1 MDYENMTTDEL
12 RDYLVNEIE
21 EYRKMFKELKKK
33 HKEADKL
40 IKEARLLVNQ
50 IKEGE

>member
-1 MDYENMTTDEL
+1 MDYENMTTEEL
-12 RDYLVNEIE
+12 RDYLLEQIE

-33 HKEADKL
+33 HKEADAL